1 MEKNMEK
8 KIYVTSAT
16 LPPIEEYMDEIKG
29 IWESKWLTNMGCKHE
44 ELEKKLADFL
54 DISPEDIALLTNGH
68 LALECVFEC
77 LGLGKERND
86 KGEGK
91 DEVITTPFTF
101 SSTVHALVR
110 KGLKPV
116 FCDINEDNF
125 NIDPTKIEKLITERT
140 CAIVPVHVYGNICDI
155 EAIDKVAKKYGLK
168 VIYDGAHAFGVR
180 KNGVSSS
187 KFGDATMFSFHAT
200 KVFNTIEGG
209 AICFQ
214 DKALKNVI
222 NQWKNFGITGPESVE
237 SVGGN
242 AKMNEFAA
250 AMGLCNLRHL
260 EENIQ
265 NRKKVDEQ
273 YRSKLSRVRGLR
285 MNIIKEGVHWNY
297 AYFPIIIDERITKV
311 SRDQLHD
318 FLEDKGIITRKYFY
332 PLVSSY
338 DCYKQEFDSKETPIA
353 EKIGKSVLTLPI
365 YPDLSLES
373 VNYICDCILELLN
386 IDTVDEQ

>member
-1 MEKNMEK
+1 MEK
-8 KIYVTSAT
+8 KIFVTSAT
-16 LPPIEEYMDEIKG
+16 IPPIEEYMDEIKE
-29 IWESKWLTNMGCKHE
+29 IWNSKWLTNMGCKHE
-44 ELEKKLADFL
+44 ELEKKLANFL
-54 DISPEDIALLTNGH
+54 DITPEHIALITNGH
-68 LALECVFEC
+68 LALEGIFEC
-77 LGLGKERND
+77 LGLGKEKNI
-86 KGEGK
+86 KGELK

-101 SSTVHALVR
+101 SSTTHALVR

-116 FCDINEDNF
+116 FCDIDEESF
-125 NIDPTKIEKLITERT
+125 NIDPTKIEKLITEKT

-155 EAIDKVAKKYGLK
+155 EAIDGIAKKYGLK
-168 VIYDGAHAFGVR
+168 VIYDGAHAFGVT

-214 DKALKNVI
+214 DKAIKNVI

-260 EENIQ
+260 EEHIEK
-265 NRKKVDEQ
+265 RRKVDKG
-273 YRSKLSRVRGLR
+273 YRRRLSKVRGLR
-285 MNIIKEGVHWNY
+285 MNVIEERVRWNY
-297 AYFPIIIDERITKV
+297 AYFPIIIDEGITNV

-318 FLEDKGIITRKYFY
+318 FLVDKGIITRKYFY

-353 EKIGKSVLTLPI
+353 EKIAESVLTLPI
-365 YPDLSLES
+365 YPNLSLES

-386 IDTVDEQ
+386 KETVDEQ